1 MMRRMLA
8 AGMDE
13 AAILKITQCSKE
25 ELAAAAQH

>member
-1 MMRRMLA
+1 MLA